1 MLHNKRIILA
11 SQSPRRAQL
20 LREAGFKFEVRA
32 TDNEES
38 YHGNLPASAVAKFLA
53 EQKAR
58 QFRDLKDNEI
68 LITADTTVLINDIIL
83 GKPADREGAIAM
95 LSSLSGRAHYV
106 NTAVCLKTNLEIR
119 SLDDTTKVHFKKL
132 TDAEIEYYVDEYQPY
147 DKAGAY
153 GIQEWIGMIGITRIE
168 GSYFTVMGLPIHQVY
183 DALIKMT

>member
-1 MLHNKRIILA
+1 MLDNKRIILA

-20 LREAGFKFEVRA
+20 LREAGFKFEVHA
-32 TDNEES
+32 GDNDES

-58 QFRDLKDNEI
+58 QFRELKDNEI

-83 GKPADREGAIAM
+83 GKPADRQGAMTM
-95 LSSLSGRAHYV
+95 LSSLSGRMHCV
-106 NTAVCLKTNLEIR
+106 ITGVCLKTNREMR
-119 SLDDTTKVHFKKL
+119 SLEDTTKVHFKKL
-132 TDAEIEYYVDEYQPY
+132 TDAEIEYYVDQYQPY

-168 GSYFTVMGLPIHQVY
+168 GSYFTVMGLPVHLLY
-183 DALIKMT
+183 DALMKI